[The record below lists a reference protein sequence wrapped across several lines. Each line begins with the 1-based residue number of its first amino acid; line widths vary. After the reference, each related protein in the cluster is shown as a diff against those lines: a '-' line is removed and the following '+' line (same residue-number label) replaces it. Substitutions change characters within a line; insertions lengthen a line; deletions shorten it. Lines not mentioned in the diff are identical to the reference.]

1 MVWVTRYTLR
11 PVACLKS
18 AWFALACTKSDS
30 AYPTS
35 TDRADYCRPPS
46 IVTDIQHPCVSYLD
60 RNENKERNI
69 IPIYFG
75 GRCGSFQESYFKKRG
90 LWNGLGH
97 CRELAERI
105 NRGGVF
111 EYLHAA
117 QLLKL
122 NCRNEKR
129 PASPPASFET
139 VIFSSPT
146 SSGARL
152 RP

>member
-1 MVWVTRYTLR
+1 VR
-11 PVACLKS
+11 PLASVLSHPFTSHGTNIHRSAFTICGNTFPALPELIQQFWGLFRNGTDLNLDLLFSRKNNEGRVAAIESKFTEPFS
-18 AWFALACTKSDS
+18 
-30 AYPTS
+30 
-35 TDRADYCRPPS
+35 
-46 IVTDIQHPCVSYLD
+46 
-60 RNENKERNI
+60 
-69 IPIYFG
+69 

-111 EYLHAA
+111 EYLHAV

-129 PASPPASFET
+129 PASPPASFENHN
-139 VIFSSPT
+139 
-146 SSGARL
+146 L
-152 RP
+152 